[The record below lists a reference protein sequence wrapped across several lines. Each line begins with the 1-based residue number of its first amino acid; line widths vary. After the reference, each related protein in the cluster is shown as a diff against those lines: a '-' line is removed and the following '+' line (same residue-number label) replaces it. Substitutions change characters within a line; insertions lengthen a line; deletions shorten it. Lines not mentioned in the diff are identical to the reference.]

1 MSIQAVPNQ
10 PLDWQLLPLAE
21 SDCPDCPPADYC
33 SPMLFIEQDDGS
45 GNKYYTSEEMSYQII
60 VPIDTACPN
69 ELSGIN
75 QDIHSHNASWLL
87 NDDGSVR
94 VDFGFEDCEA
104 SETSNIVFDLV
115 PAVEGC
121 PLIFDFCL
129 NWNTECDQFF
139 TYPVSVP
146 ISIQGAVTPLTTKTI
161 TIGSRP
167 DAITGY
173 CGNLVFDSVL
183 DSQLTLTINASEI
196 TPLQDCDPDPEVED
210 CCCTSL
216 ITFFMR
222 TGCGFKPNGASPV
235 GEAVDVNAVFDQT
248 YYSVDTYDTENY
260 VISGTFKITDIWAV
274 PTIWQLYSWDDYRSK
289 CMNIYIG
296 FDPTCCG
303 EDICSASFISTC
315 IKPITDPCGTVKVTY
330 YQDVTATSDSL
341 GFGFIYPAANPASST
356 FNQHIRFR
364 ANVRDA
370 KYDGTMVSY
379 QDSLGRKRVVYAE
392 RRKSLS
398 LNTDLVPEFVH
409 DALSLACRH
418 DNFFLEDDLF
428 GVDDNFFTRSTDYS
442 PTYVRM
448 SRLAPVKLEIEA
460 KTQNLKKNMCI

>member
-33 SPMLFIEQDDGS
+33 SPMLFIQEDNGS

-69 ELSGIN
+69 ELSGIEEK
-75 QDIHSHNASWLL
+75 SSENATWAL

-94 VDFGFEDCEA
+94 VDFGYDGCD
-104 SETSNIVFDLV
+104 SEPVAEIAFDAI
-115 PAVEGC
+115 PTTEGC

-129 NWNTECDQFF
+129 NWDTECDQFF
-139 TYPVSVP
+139 TYPIYIPVE
-146 ISIQGAVTPLTTKTI
+146 ISGATTPLTQKTI
-161 TIGSRP
+161 TIASRP
-167 DAITGY
+167 DPASGY
-173 CGNLVFDSVL
+173 CGNLVFDNITDTTISL
-183 DSQLTLTINASEI
+183 NINATNI
-196 TPLQDCDPDPEVED
+196 TPLVDCDPNPEVQD

-216 ITFFMR
+216 ITFYIR

-235 GEAVDVNAVFDQT
+235 GEVIDTDAVFNQT
-248 YYSVDTYDTENY
+248 YYSVDTYDAQNY
-260 VISGTFKITDIWAV
+260 VISGGFQITEIWAV
-274 PTIWQLYSWDDYRSK
+274 PTTGQLYSWDDYRAK
-289 CMNIYIG
+289 CMNIYLG
-296 FDPTCCG
+296 FDSNCCS
-303 EDICSASFISTC
+303 ENICDASFISTC

-330 YQDVTATSDSL
+330 YQDVTSDSDSL
-341 GFGFIYPAANPASST
+341 GFGFIYPAANPSSST
-356 FNQHIRFR
+356 FKQYMRFK

-370 KYDGTMVSY
+370 KYDGAMVSY

-398 LNTDLVPEFVH
+398 LNTDLLPEFVH

-418 DNFFLEDDLF
+418 DNFFLEDELF
-428 GVDDNFFTRSTDYS
+428 GVNNNFFTRSTDYS

-448 SRLAPVKLEIEA
+448 SRLAPVKLEVEA
-460 KTQNLKKNMCI
+460 KTQDLKKNMCI